1 MVQKGRWHY
10 CQELTK
16 INKENSGEAKKK
28 KKKGDASPYVLST
41 SQNPSF
47 RIHLGWEMCSP
58 PGRTLSQT
66 KYGPRWLSRDNLET
80 NLIIITPETMSHTWQ
95 SSSPGF
101 PYPATLC
108 LSTPSNKAS
117 CFVSMRV
124 SPWTIYFSVLEK
136 STLLGPGRG
145 PTSCKT
151 FMNSLWKSSVE
162 T

>member
-1 MVQKGRWHY
+1 MVLKGRWHY

-28 KKKGDASPYVLST
+28 KKKEMPVLMSYPLLRILY
-41 SQNPSF
+41 S
-47 RIHLGWEMCSP
+47 RIHLGWEMCAP

-151 FMNSLWKSSVE
+151 FMNSLWKSSV
-162 T
+162 